1 MDEAISIEN
10 ILNALEGQ
18 QSTITKLNQKLE
30 AQDTKIDDL
39 ERRVDD
45 LEAMKG

>member
-10 ILNALEGQ
+10 ILNTLERQ
-18 QSTITKLNQKLE
+18 QSTITTLNQKLE
-30 AQDTKIDDL
+30 AQDTKIDEL

-45 LEAMKG
+45 LDAMKG